1 MKIINK
7 KTCYSLTNL
16 VSFGRYAAQTCEEA
30 YFYCENGITIIVHPK
45 EARLRYAVVEGKATK
60 FINRIIEKSKRPIMI
75 WVTARD
81 KIRTFHFI
89 NESCIHEGRA
99 MLFKVKKGIA
109 IKNPTSDEIF
119 IGIEKQSNI
128 RNKVIRSMYK
138 KGVFSKIVCK
148 YQDRIIG
155 SVFIYVN
162 EDSVGIYELRVNYRF
177 RKRGIGTQLINRIRE
192 IAITLNVGNIVAQT
206 SSASNFFMK
215 NGFIPEG
222 KLFVGIYK

>member
-30 YFYCENGITIIVHPK
+30 FFYCENGITIIVHPK
-45 EARLRYAVVEGKATK
+45 EARLRYAVVEGKTTK
-60 FINRIIEKSKRPIMI
+60 FISRIIETSKRPIII
-75 WVTARD
+75 WATTRD
-81 KIRTFHFI
+81 KICSFHFI

-99 MLFKVKKGIA
+99 MLLKVKKRIA
-109 IKNPTSDEIF
+109 IKNPNSDRIF

-128 RNKVIRSMYK
+128 HNKVISSMYK
-138 KGVFSKIVCK
+138 KGVFGKIVCK
-148 YQDRIIG
+148 YQNRTIG
-155 SVFIYVN
+155 SVFMYVD
-162 EDSVGIYELRVNYRF
+162 EDSIGIYELKVNYRF

-192 IAITLNVGNIVAQT
+192 IAIKLNVENIVAQT

-215 NGFIPEG
+215 NGFVPEG